1 MADDAPK
8 SMADLDLA
16 AMAKLEDTK
25 ETLDA
30 AAELRAARLAEN
42 ERMNA
47 EYEFPDTYN
56 PKMGL
61 KQGRVTELRMFYTV
75 KPGHAEELKKE
86 LHVFSEKEA
95 RNSKLVH
102 LMTGIRT
109 MTGTLFDND
118 TRYCHTAEFDTE
130 WDPYIEDAL
139 PTDYNR
145 EMYYLWM
152 RHLEEFPDRF
162 TPENLPTAND
172 IKVIFN
178 QQRVTA
184 TVYIRTFGQSNL
196 EVYRMMDL
204 KKAFD
209 EVLDHPDAAEALSH
223 PALAKLLDLA
233 AD

>member
-1 MADDAPK
+1 MSEETRKTMGDI
-8 SMADLDLA
+8 DLA
-16 AMAKLEDTK
+16 AMSKLTGTS

-30 AAELRAARLAEN
+30 ASEVREARRLEN
-42 ERMNA
+42 ERLNN
-47 EYEFPDTYN
+47 EFEFPDTYN

-61 KQGRVTELRMFYTV
+61 KQGRITELRMFYHV
-75 KPGHAEELKKE
+75 KPGHAEALKAELLE
-86 LHVFSEKEA
+86 FSKKEA

-118 TRYCHTAEFDTE
+118 SRYCHTAEFDTE

-145 EMYYLWM
+145 EMYFLWM
-152 RHLEEFPDRF
+152 QHLEEFPEHF

-178 QQRVTA
+178 QQRETA
-184 TVYIRTFGQSNL
+184 TVYIRTFGESNL
-196 EVYRMMDL
+196 EEYRMRDL
-204 KKAFD
+204 KAAFD
-209 EVLDHPDAAEALSH
+209 ELLDRPDAAEALSH
-223 PALAKLLDLA
+223 PALARLLDLA